1 MKAATESSGKV
12 KTYGMP
18 CELCKKLAFNAFKD
32 PCFSLTKKRVKLW
45 KGLALIAFKDNDGEK
60 YRRYIETSTPF
71 GSMSWITSWCI
82 M

>member
-32 PCFSLTKKRVKLW
+32 PCPSLTKKQVKLW
-45 KGLALIAFKDNDGEK
+45 KGLAFIAFKDP
-60 YRRYIETSTPF
+60 YPMRVSRYPRR
-71 GSMSWITSWCI
+71 
-82 M
+82 